1 MLTGQ
6 DPKTHIGY
14 FIADAN
20 LPFAIIERSSFIN
33 ILGACNGNVPQM
45 MVKADAIQNHLF
57 RMYAQHR
64 EFIKISLSKFEW
76 IAFTS
81 DAWTSPNVK
90 SFMALTAHWIDTD
103 WKCKNYCWGFLL

>member
-6 DPKTHIGY
+6 DLKTHVGY

-33 ILGACNGNVPQM
+33 LLGAYNGNAPQM

-64 EFIKISLSKFEW
+64 EIHQDQSFQGRMDRFYFRCLDVKFL
-76 IAFTS
+76 
-81 DAWTSPNVK
+81 
-90 SFMALTAHWIDTD
+90 MALTAH
-103 WKCKNYCWGFLL
+103 